1 MPRFDAQ
8 FAIVNFNAAMDLL
21 RLDCLDNLWTNYLKS
36 GEKVPDD
43 QVKAISKIAAE
54 MLTIMGNVDAHASE
68 LIGFIGS
75 RENDFEIAFGN
86 ILALTIFDSDDERIS
101 LVQFI
106 KENGGFAAFAMHQI
120 NELRN
125 QVEKEQVSLDMQM
138 AMLAKR
144 RRAID
149 LDVDLDLDLKP
160 LTKCLLKIG
169 LLVAEIA
176 LMITTGSILVSEI
189 AEIAALGAGTASLI
203 ATAFSLEGAHFINGC
218 INIVQELPDLL
229 KKGCLKDLQTPPKTD
244 PS

>member
-86 ILALTIFDSDDERIS
+86 ILALTIFDSDGI
-101 LVQFI
+101 VP
-106 KENGGFAAFAMHQI
+106 
-120 NELRN
+120 LR
-125 QVEKEQVSLDMQM
+125 EF
-138 AMLAKR
+138 
-144 RRAID
+144 
-149 LDVDLDLDLKP
+149 
-160 LTKCLLKIG
+160 C
-169 LLVAEIA
+169 
-176 LMITTGSILVSEI
+176 
-189 AEIAALGAGTASLI
+189 
-203 ATAFSLEGAHFINGC
+203 
-218 INIVQELPDLL
+218 
-229 KKGCLKDLQTPPKTD
+229 
-244 PS
+244 